1 MEKLQQTYY
10 LSIKT
15 LCSCEETY
23 GEYKVVSFN
32 TVYKDFKKD
41 EEFVIALN
49 DGNNKLWIG
58 LKSK

>member
-1 MEKLQQTYY
+1 MTLND
-10 LSIKT
+10 LIKA

-23 GEYKVVSFN
+23 GEWKIVSFN
-32 TVYKDFKKD
+32 TEYKDVKD
-41 EEFVIALN
+41 EEFRIALN